1 MRILRETGLT
11 LTVELGAL
19 TVIMLS
25 DGETLMPADCLRAP
39 DRAPDGPALGQDLVA
54 GELRLPV
61 RAFLVRGPGGAL
73 LIDAGAAGAWH
84 PGLGRLPEA
93 LGEAGVGRGEVTAIA
108 LTHPHVDH
116 VAGLVDAGGGA
127 AFPNA
132 ARVFVA
138 VEDLMAVRA
147 DPRLL
152 PILPLL
158 VPLEQGDG
166 PLPGVTAI
174 NAPGH
179 TAGHMA
185 YLVEGRLLIWG
196 DLVHNAAVQ
205 FPRPEIGWCH
215 DDDPACARAS
225 RLALMEQAV
234 EAGWLVAGAHLPDPG
249 IGRIGRQGGGYAFH
263 PLTLA

>member
-19 TVIMLS
+19 TVTMLS
-25 DGETLMPADCLRAP
+25 DGETRMPADCLRAP
-39 DRAPDGPALGQDLVA
+39 DGAALGPEALADPVA

-73 LIDAGAAGAWH
+73 LIDAGAAGAWR

-93 LGEAGVGRGEVTAIA
+93 LAEAGLGKGEVTAIA

-116 VAGLVDAGGGA
+116 VAGLVDADGGA

-152 PILPLL
+152 PILSLL

-174 NAPGH
+174 AAPGH

-185 YLVEGRLLIWG
+185 YLVEGRLMIWG
-196 DLVHNAAVQ
+196 DLVHNVAVQ

-215 DDDPACARAS
+215 DDDPANARAS
-225 RLALMEQAV
+225 RLALMEQAA

-249 IGRIGRQGGGYAFH
+249 IGRIGRRGRGYAFH
-263 PLTLA
+263 PLTRA